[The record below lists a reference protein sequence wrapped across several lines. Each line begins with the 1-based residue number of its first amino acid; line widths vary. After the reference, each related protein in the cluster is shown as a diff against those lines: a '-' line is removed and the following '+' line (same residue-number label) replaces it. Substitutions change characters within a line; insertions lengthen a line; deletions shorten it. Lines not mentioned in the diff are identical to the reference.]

1 MPGIAE
7 VLSQLTNGLILG
19 LILALVA
26 TGFTMVL
33 GVMGILNFAHG
44 LLFALG
50 AYFALTIYKVTGY
63 WPALIIAPVLVGI
76 LGILLENIFI
86 RRLYGKDPLF
96 VLLLTFGIAM
106 AGEDAIQMIWGK
118 LSYSIDPPAMVQGAL
133 DLGFM
138 VYSKYRVFMGLF
150 ALASIFVVWLFMSRT
165 PYGAIIRAGSHD
177 SEMVGVLGKNL
188 PRVRSMVFGLAAA
201 MAALAGII
209 AAPLWSVR
217 PQMGLDALLPAFLIV
232 VIGGMGSF
240 WGSVLGGLLVGI
252 SNSVAVMFIPR
263 FSDLMMYV
271 LAVVILLYRPRGLLG
286 TRSVLE

>member
-1 MPGIAE
+1 MPSIAE
-7 VLSQLTNGLILG
+7 VLSQLTNGVILG

-50 AYFALTIYKVTGY
+50 AYLALSLYKTTGY
-63 WPALIIAPVLVGI
+63 WLALLIAPALVGL
-76 LGILLENIFI
+76 LGIAMERIFI

-106 AGEDAIQMIWGK
+106 AGEDVIQMVWGK
-118 LSYSIDPPAMVQGAL
+118 LAYSIDPPAIVQGVL

-138 VYSKYRVFMGLF
+138 MYSKYRVFMGLL
-150 ALASIFVVWLFMSRT
+150 ALTTIFGIWLFMSRT

-188 PRVRSMVFGLAAA
+188 PLIRSLVFGLAAA

-217 PQMGLDALLPAFLIV
+217 PTLGLDALLPAFLIV

-252 SNSVAVMFIPR
+252 SNSIAVMFIPR

-271 LAVVILLYRPRGLLG
+271 LAVVVLLYRPRGLLG

>member
-7 VLSQLTNGLILG
+7 VLSQLTNGVILG

-50 AYFALTIYKVTGY
+50 AYLALTLYKTTGY
-63 WPALIIAPVLVGI
+63 WAALVLAPILVG
-76 LGILLENIFI
+76 LFGILLENVLI

-106 AGEDAIQMIWGK
+106 AGEDVIQMVWGK
-118 LSYSIDPPAMVQGAL
+118 LSYSIDPPMLVQGGL

-138 VYSKYRVFMGLF
+138 LYSKYRIFMGLF
-150 ALASIFVVWLFMSRT
+150 ALAAIFLIWLFMSKT
-165 PYGAIIRAGSHD
+165 PYGAIIRAGSYD

-188 PRVRSMVFGLAAA
+188 PRIRSLVFGLAAA

-209 AAPLWSVR
+209 AAPLWSIR

-252 SNSVAVMFIPR
+252 TNSVAVMFIPR

-271 LAVVILLYRPRGLLG
+271 LAIVILLYRPRGLLG

>member
-7 VLSQLTNGLILG
+7 VLSQLTNGIILG

-33 GVMGILNFAHG
+33 GVMGILNFSHG

-50 AYFALTIYKVTGY
+50 AYLALTLYKITGY
-63 WPALIIAPVLVGI
+63 WAALLLAPLLVGVI
-76 LGILLENIFI
+76 GVLMENIFI
-86 RRLYGKDPLF
+86 RRLYGKDPLLI
-96 VLLLTFGIAM
+96 LLLTFGIAM
-106 AGEDAIQMIWGK
+106 AGEDVIQMIWGK
-118 LSYSIDPPAMVQGAL
+118 LAYSIDPPALVQGAI

-138 VYSKYRVFMGLF
+138 IYSKYRIFMGLF
-150 ALASIFVVWLFMSRT
+150 ALVAIFAVWLFMSKT
-165 PYGAIIRAGSHD
+165 PYGAIIRAGAHD

-188 PRVRSMVFGLAAA
+188 PRIRSMVFGLAAA

-217 PQMGLDALLPAFLIV
+217 PQMGMDALLPAFLIV

-263 FSDLMMYV
+263 FADLMMYV
-271 LAVVILLYRPRGLLG
+271 LAVVVLLYRPRGLMG

>member
-1 MPGIAE
+1 MPSLAE
-7 VLSQLTNGLILG
+7 VVSQLTNGVILG

-33 GVMGILNFAHG
+33 SVMGVINFAHG

-50 AYFALTIYKVTGY
+50 AYLALSLLKVVGY
-63 WPALIIAPVLVGI
+63 WPALIIAPLLVGLI
-76 LGILLENIFI
+76 GILLEQAFI

-106 AGEDAIQMIWGK
+106 MGEDVIQMIWGK
-118 LSYSIDPPAMVQGAL
+118 LAFSIAAPDLAKGSI

-138 VYSKYRVFMGLF
+138 IYSKYRLFMGGF
-150 ALASIFVVWLFMSRT
+150 ALVAIFSVWLFLAKT
-165 PYGAIIRAGSHD
+165 PFGAMIRAGSHD
-177 SEMVGVLGKNL
+177 SEMVGILGKNL
-188 PRVRSMVFGLAAA
+188 PFIRALVFGLAAA

-252 SNSVAVMFIPR
+252 TNSLAVMFVPR

-271 LAVVILLYRPRGLLG
+271 LAAAVLLYRPRGLLG

>member
-1 MPGIAE
+1 MPILAE
-7 VLSQLTNGLILG
+7 LVSQLTNGVILG

-33 GVMGILNFAHG
+33 SVMGIINFAHG
-44 LLFALG
+44 FLFALG
-50 AYFALTIYKVTGY
+50 AYLALTLQKVTGY
-63 WPALIIAPVLVGI
+63 WPALLIAPVIVG
-76 LGILLENIFI
+76 LFGVLLEQTFI

-96 VLLLTFGIAM
+96 VLLLTFGVAM
-106 AGEDAIQMIWGK
+106 AGEDVIQMIWGK
-118 LSYSIDPPAMVQGAL
+118 LAYSIAPPELTKGSI

-138 VYSKYRVFMGLF
+138 IYSKYRLFMGAF
-150 ALASIFVVWLFMSRT
+150 ALAAIFAVWLFLSKT
-165 PYGAIIRAGSHD
+165 PYGAMIRAGSHD
-177 SEMVGVLGKNL
+177 SEMVGILGKNL
-188 PRVRSMVFGLAAA
+188 PRIRALVFGLAAA

-240 WGSVLGGLLVGI
+240 WGSILGGLMVGI
-252 SNSVAVMFIPR
+252 ANSFAVMFIPR

-271 LAVVILLYRPRGLLG
+271 LAVGVLLYRPRGLLG

>member
-1 MPGIAE
+1 MPSIAE
-7 VLSQLTNGLILG
+7 VLSQLTNGVILG

-33 GVMGILNFAHG
+33 GVMGILNFSHG

-50 AYFALTIYKVTGY
+50 AYLALSIYKTTGY
-63 WPALIIAPVLVGI
+63 WLALLIAPLLVGM
-76 LGILLENIFI
+76 LGILMERVFI

-106 AGEDAIQMIWGK
+106 AGEDVIQMVWGK
-118 LSYSIDPPAMVQGAL
+118 LAYSIDPPSVVQGIM

-138 VYSKYRVFMGLF
+138 MYSKYRIFMGLF
-150 ALASIFVVWLFMSRT
+150 ALAAIFAVWLFMART
-165 PYGAIIRAGSHD
+165 PYGAIIRAGAHD

-188 PRVRSMVFGLAAA
+188 PFIRSLVFGLAAA

-217 PQMGLDALLPAFLIV
+217 PTMGLDALLPAFLIV

-252 SNSVAVMFIPR
+252 VNSIAVMFIPR

-271 LAVVILLYRPRGLLG
+271 LAVVVLLYRPRGLLG

>member
-1 MPGIAE
+1 MPGIGE
-7 VLSQLTNGLILG
+7 IFSQLTNGVILG

-33 GVMGILNFAHG
+33 GVMGILNFSHG

-50 AYFALTIYKVTGY
+50 AYLALTIYKVTGY
-63 WPALIIAPVLVGI
+63 WAALLLAPLLVGA
-76 LGILLENIFI
+76 LGILLENVFI

-106 AGEDAIQMIWGK
+106 AGEDVIQMIWGK
-118 LSYSIDPPAMVQGAL
+118 LAYSIDPPAQVQGVL
-133 DLGFM
+133 NLGFM
-138 VYSKYRVFMGLF
+138 LYSKYRVFMGLF
-150 ALASIFVVWLFMSRT
+150 ALLAIFSVWLFMART
-165 PYGAIIRAGSHD
+165 PYGAIIRAGAYD

-188 PRVRSMVFGLAAA
+188 PRIRSLVFGLAAA

-209 AAPLWSVR
+209 AAPLWSIR

-252 SNSVAVMFIPR
+252 SNSIAVMFIPR
-263 FSDLMMYV
+263 FADLMMYV
-271 LAVVILLYRPRGLLG
+271 LAVVILLYRPRGLMG

>member
-1 MPGIAE
+1 MPSLTEIA
-7 VLSQLTNGLILG
+7 SQLTNGVILG

-33 GVMGILNFAHG
+33 SVMGVINFAHG

-50 AYFALTIYKVTGY
+50 AYFALTLYSVTGY
-63 WPALIIAPVLVGI
+63 WAALLLAPVLVGV
-76 LGILLENIFI
+76 LGIVLEVSFI

-118 LSYSIDPPAMVQGAL
+118 LAYSINAPMLVQGAI

-138 VYSKYRVFMGLF
+138 LYSKYRIFMGLF
-150 ALASIFVVWLFMSRT
+150 ALIAIFLVWLFLAKT
-165 PYGAIIRAGSHD
+165 PYGAMIRAGSYD

-188 PRVRSMVFGLAAA
+188 PRIRSLVFGLSAA
-201 MAALAGII
+201 MAGLAGII

-232 VIGGMGSF
+232 VIGGVGSF
-240 WGSVLGGLLVGI
+240 WGSVVGGLLVGLTNSI
-252 SNSVAVMFIPR
+252 SVMFIPR
-263 FSDLMMYV
+263 FSDLTMYV
-271 LAVVILLYRPRGLLG
+271 LAVAVLLYRPRGILG

>member
-1 MPGIAE
+1 MPTIAE
-7 VLSQLTNGLILG
+7 LASQVTNGVILG

-26 TGFTMVL
+26 AGFTMVL
-33 GVMGILNFAHG
+33 GVMGIINFTHG

-50 AYFALTIYKVTGY
+50 AYIALSLYKVTGY
-63 WPALIIAPVLVGI
+63 WVALLVAPLLVGL
-76 LGILLENIFI
+76 LGILLENVFI

-118 LSYSIDPPAMVQGAL
+118 LAYSIEAPVMVQGIV

-138 VYSKYRVFMGLF
+138 LYSKYRLFMGLF
-150 ALASIFVVWLFMSRT
+150 ALLAIFVLWFVLSKT

-188 PRVRSMVFGLAAA
+188 PRIRSLVFGLAAA
-201 MAALAGII
+201 MAGLAGII

-240 WGSVLGGLLVGI
+240 WGSVIGGLLVGI
-252 SNSVAVMFIPR
+252 TNAIAVMLIPR
-263 FSDLMMYV
+263 FSDLSMYV
-271 LAVVILLYRPRGLLG
+271 LAAVILLYRPRGLLG

>member
-1 MPGIAE
+1 MPSSVE
-7 VLSQLTNGLILG
+7 VISQLTNGVILG

-33 GVMGILNFAHG
+33 SVMGIINFAHG

-50 AYFALTIYKVTGY
+50 AYIALSLQKVVGYWFALLLAPIIVGFLGV
-63 WPALIIAPVLVGI
+63 ALEQSL
-76 LGILLENIFI
+76 I

-96 VLLLTFGIAM
+96 VLLLTFGVAM
-106 AGEDAIQMIWGK
+106 AGEDVIQMIWGK
-118 LSYSIDPPAMVQGAL
+118 LAYSLPAPDLIKGGL

-138 VYSKYRVFMGLF
+138 LYSKYRLFMGGF
-150 ALASIFVVWLFMSRT
+150 ALVAIFAVWLFLAKT
-165 PYGAIIRAGSHD
+165 PYGAMIRAGSYD
-177 SEMVGVLGKNL
+177 SEMVGILGKNL
-188 PRVRSMVFGLAAA
+188 PRIRSLVFGLASA

-209 AAPLWSVR
+209 AAPLWSIR

-252 SNSVAVMFIPR
+252 TNSIAVMFIPR

-271 LAVVILLYRPRGLLG
+271 LAAGVLLYRPRGLLG
-286 TRSVLE
+286 SRSVLE